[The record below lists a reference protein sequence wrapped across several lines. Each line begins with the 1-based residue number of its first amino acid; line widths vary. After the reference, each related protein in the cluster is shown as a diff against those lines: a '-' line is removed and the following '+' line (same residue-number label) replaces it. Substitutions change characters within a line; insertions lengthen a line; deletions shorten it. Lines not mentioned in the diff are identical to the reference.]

1 MGHPIFQLAKTPS
14 GSRAVRE
21 LRDYKLSSLGALRL
35 ASQTTAITT
44 TKLNALRI
52 RVFLFHSIIHLKLK
66 R

>member
-1 MGHPIFQLAKTPS
+1 MGHPILQLAKTPS

-21 LRDYKLSSLGALRL
+21 LRDYKLSSFGALRR
-35 ASQTTAITT
+35 ASQTTTT

-52 RVFLFHSIIHLKLK
+52 RIFLFHSIIHLKLK

>member
-1 MGHPIFQLAKTPS
+1 MGYPILQLAKTPS

-35 ASQTTAITT
+35 ASQTTTITT

-52 RVFLFHSIIHLKLK
+52 RIWNWNDENVQNI
-66 R
+66 

>member
-1 MGHPIFQLAKTPS
+1 MGHPILQLAKTPS

-35 ASQTTAITT
+35 ASQTT

-52 RVFLFHSIIHLKLK
+52 RIFLFHSIIHLKLK

>member
-14 GSRAVRE
+14 GSRVVHE

-35 ASQTTAITT
+35 ASQTTTTT

>member
-1 MGHPIFQLAKTPS
+1 MGHPILQLAKTPS

-21 LRDYKLSSLGALRL
+21 LRDYKVFSLGALRL
-35 ASQTTAITT
+35 ASQTTTTT

>member
-1 MGHPIFQLAKTPS
+1 MGHPILQLAKTPS

-21 LRDYKLSSLGALRL
+21 LRDYKLSSFGALRL
-35 ASQTTAITT
+35 ASQTTTTT

-52 RVFLFHSIIHLKLK
+52 RIFLFHSIIHLKLK

>member
-1 MGHPIFQLAKTPS
+1 MGHPILQLAKTPS

-21 LRDYKLSSLGALRL
+21 LRDYKLSSFGALRL
-35 ASQTTAITT
+35 ASQTTTT

>member
-1 MGHPIFQLAKTPS
+1 MGHPILQLAKTPS

-21 LRDYKLSSLGALRL
+21 LRDYKLSSLGALRF
-35 ASQTTAITT
+35 ASQTTTT

-52 RVFLFHSIIHLKLK
+52 RIFLFHSIIHLKLK

>member
-1 MGHPIFQLAKTPS
+1 MGYPILQLAKTPS

-35 ASQTTAITT
+35 TSQTTTITT

-52 RVFLFHSIIHLKLK
+52 RI
-66 R
+66 

>member
-1 MGHPIFQLAKTPS
+1 MGHPILQLAKTPS

-21 LRDYKLSSLGALRL
+21 LRDYKLSSFGALRL
-35 ASQTTAITT
+35 ASQTTTT

-52 RVFLFHSIIHLKLK
+52 RIFLFHSIIHLKLK